1 MRNVRLLIEY
11 EGTNYSGWQIQS
23 TLPTVQG
30 TIEKAIKELTGERVK
45 LFGASRTDAG
55 VHAIGQV
62 ANFHIDS
69 DIEADTFAGGL
80 NLNLPLDI
88 VIKESTEADTSFHS
102 SLDAREKLYLY
113 RLERRRYRT
122 VLSRRFA
129 WHFFQPLD
137 VELMRKGAECFVGK
151 KDFSSF
157 MAEGS
162 RVKTIEKE
170 IFSFEV
176 AEDGD
181 FLELYVRGDSFLR
194 HMVRIMVGTLVDLGK
209 GKLQVDDID
218 RILDSGLRSEAS
230 QTAPPQ
236 GLHLVEVVY

>member
-1 MRNVRLLIEY
+1 MRNIRLLIEY

-23 TLPTVQG
+23 TLPTIQG
-30 TIEKAIKELTGERVK
+30 VIEKAILELTGSRIK

-55 VHAIGQV
+55 VHATGQV
-62 ANFHIDS
+62 ANFHINS
-69 DIEADTFAGGL
+69 DIEADSFAGGL

-88 VIKESTEADTSFHS
+88 VIKESTEVDSSFHS
-102 SLDAREKLYLY
+102 SLDAKEKLYLY
-113 RLERRRYRT
+113 RLERRRFRT
-122 VLSRRFA
+122 VLSRNFA

-137 VELMRKGAECFVGK
+137 VELMRAGAMRFMGK

-162 RVKTIEKE
+162 RVKTTEKE

-176 AEDGD
+176 RQDGD

-194 HMVRIMVGTLVDLGK
+194 HMVRIMVGTLVGLGK
-209 GKLQVDDID
+209 GKLALDDID
-218 RILDSGLRSEAS
+218 RIFDAGLRSEALE
-230 QTAPPQ
+230 TAPPQ